1 MKTIEQILK
10 IKAVV
15 LYILKAFPEG
25 VDYIH
30 LFKVMYFAQQDQL
43 KEYGLPIIY
52 DTFVAR
58 KHGPVPAAVVLYILK
73 AFPEGVDYIHL
84 FKVMYFAQQDQ
95 LKEYGLPIIYDTFV
109 ARKHGPVPALT
120 YKVLRGIEGKAD
132 LSTPELKDFADSL
145 NIAISQDGHQL
156 VLASK
161 NAECDMDELS
171 VADVKMLNK
180 WIEKCKD
187 VESFDLSDKSHE
199 DRDSLNIAISQDG
212 HQLVLASKNAEC
224 DMDELSVADVKM
236 LNKWIE
242 KCKDVE
248 SFDLSDKSH
257 EDRAWKRAKRQADKT
272 GEDSKI
278 TMYDMAA
285 AAGASKDMLCVIRDR
300 QSVQKA
306 LSWI

>member
-43 KEYGLPIIY
+43 KEYGLPI
-52 DTFVAR
+52 
-58 KHGPVPAAVVLYILK
+58 
-73 AFPEGVDYIHL
+73 
-84 FKVMYFAQQDQ
+84 M
-95 LKEYGLPIIYDTFV
+95 YDTFV

-132 LSTPELKDFADSL
+132 LSSPKLKDFADSL

-171 VADVKMLNK
+171 VADVKML
-180 WIEKCKD
+180 D
-187 VESFDLSDKSHE
+187 
-199 DRDSLNIAISQDG
+199 
-212 HQLVLASKNAEC
+212 
-224 DMDELSVADVKM
+224 
-236 LNKWIE
+236 KWIE

-257 EDRAWKRAKRQADKT
+257 EDRAWERAKRQADKT

-306 LSWI
+306 FNFLVVILAVFPDSMKRTLEIEWNYPQVFRLWVVEYYHSL

>member
-1 MKTIEQILK
+1 MKTIDQILK
-10 IKAVV
+10 IK
-15 LYILKAFPEG
+15 
-25 VDYIH
+25 
-30 LFKVMYFAQQDQL
+30 
-43 KEYGLPIIY
+43 
-52 DTFVAR
+52 
-58 KHGPVPAAVVLYILK
+58 AVVLYILK

-132 LSTPELKDFADSL
+132 LSSPELKDFADSL

-161 NAECDMDELS
+161 NAE
-171 VADVKMLNK
+171 
-180 WIEKCKD
+180 W
-187 VESFDLSDKSHE
+187 
-199 DRDSLNIAISQDG
+199 
-212 HQLVLASKNAEC
+212 
-224 DMDELSVADVKM
+224 
-236 LNKWIE
+236 
-242 KCKDVE
+242 DVE

>member
-1 MKTIEQILK
+1 METLVYILEVSQKTLIFAPKKGDTIMKTIDQILK
-10 IKAVV
+10 IK
-15 LYILKAFPEG
+15 
-25 VDYIH
+25 
-30 LFKVMYFAQQDQL
+30 
-43 KEYGLPIIY
+43 
-52 DTFVAR
+52 
-58 KHGPVPAAVVLYILK
+58 AVVLYILK

-171 VADVKMLNK
+171 VADVKML
-180 WIEKCKD
+180 D
-187 VESFDLSDKSHE
+187 
-199 DRDSLNIAISQDG
+199 
-212 HQLVLASKNAEC
+212 
-224 DMDELSVADVKM
+224 
-236 LNKWIE
+236 KWIE